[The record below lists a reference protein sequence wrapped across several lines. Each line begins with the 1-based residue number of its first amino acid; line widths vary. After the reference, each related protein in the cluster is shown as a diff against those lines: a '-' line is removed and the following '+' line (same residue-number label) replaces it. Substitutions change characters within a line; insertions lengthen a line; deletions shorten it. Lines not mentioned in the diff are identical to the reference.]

1 LNEFR
6 AVQALVPDQKPVVPA
21 AVLAKP
27 EGKTQIPERAPLVT
41 QWELWA
47 EDRDRLD
54 ACVMLSTAQRMT
66 IEALQER

>member
-1 LNEFR
+1 MNEFR
-6 AVQALVPDQKPVVPA
+6 PVEALVEDRKPVVSA

-27 EGKTQIPERAPLVT
+27 EGKTALPDKLSVVT
-41 QWELWA
+41 GWELWG

-66 IEALQER
+66 IEALQDR

>member
-1 LNEFR
+1 L
-6 AVQALVPDQKPVVPA
+6 VQDQKPVVSA
-21 AVLAKP
+21 AVLAEP
-27 EGKTQIPERAPLVT
+27 EGKTKIPERAPLVT

-54 ACVMLSTAQRMT
+54 ACLMLSAAQRLT